1 MAVRWL
7 QCTVRPGMF
16 DSEFMVG
23 IEVPGKGELT
33 AIFVDKS
40 LVRVSETPERGRPVI
55 GYVRVYAREDG
66 EEATCTLPV
75 QSVEFG
81 MNIGVP
87 STLLA
92 AQDEMPGSASS

>member
-1 MAVRWL
+1 
-7 QCTVRPGMF
+7 MF

-23 IEVPGKGELT
+23 IEVPGRGELT

-40 LVRVSETPERGRPVI
+40 LVRVSGEPERGRPVI
-55 GYVRVYAREDG
+55 GHVRVYAREEGDQ
-66 EEATCTLPV
+66 AVCTLPV

-87 STLLA
+87 AALLA
-92 AQDEMPGSASS
+92 APEEGVAPSLG

>member
-1 MAVRWL
+1 
-7 QCTVRPGMF
+7 MF
-16 DSEFMVG
+16 DSEYIVG
-23 IEVPGKGELT
+23 IEVPGKGEIT

-40 LVRVSETPERGRPVI
+40 LVRVSEEPERGRPVI
-55 GYVRVYAREDG
+55 GHVRVYAREDG

-87 STLLA
+87 ASLLA
-92 AQDEMPGSASS
+92 ARDEAAERTARTSASSHS

>member
-7 QCTVRPGMF
+7 QCTVRPGIF
-16 DSEFMVG
+16 DTEFIVG
-23 IEVPGKGELT
+23 IEVPGKGEIT

-40 LVRVSETPERGRPVI
+40 LVRVSEEPERGRPVI
-55 GYVRVYAREDG
+55 GHVRVYAREDG
-66 EEATCTLPV
+66 DEATCTLPV

-87 STLLA
+87 AALLA
-92 AQDEMPGSASS
+92 PGEPGPSVAG

>member
-16 DSEFMVG
+16 DSEYMVG

-40 LVRVSETPERGRPVI
+40 LVRVSEQPERGRPVI
-55 GYVRVYAREDG
+55 GHVRVYAREEG
-66 EEATCTLPV
+66 EEATCMLPV
-75 QSVEFG
+75 QSVEHG
-81 MNIGVP
+81 YWIGVP
-87 STLLA
+87 AGLLA
-92 AQDEMPGSASS
+92 DSGRFGDAVAG

>member
-7 QCTVRPGMF
+7 QCTVRPGIF
-16 DSEFMVG
+16 DTEFMVG

-40 LVRVSETPERGRPVI
+40 LVRVSEEPARGHPVI
-55 GYVRVYAREDG
+55 GHVRVYAREEGDQ
-66 EEATCTLPV
+66 AVCTLPV

-87 STLLA
+87 RALLA
-92 AQDEMPGSASS
+92 TNEDSLGPAAR